1 MAKNNETLP
10 TLGNNPRTA
19 VIGSVIITVLL
30 FILIPLS
37 QMLSFHK
44 DRTNITLTEM
54 MMPPPPPPPP
64 EPPPPEQEDLEEED
78 PEMEEEREPPTLEQ
92 LELTLS
98 TELNA
103 NLSGAFVI
111 PAFQIGAN
119 LSDLAFDLEDL
130 DEIPKV
136 ITQVRP
142 VYPPSLRRSG
152 SGGRVVVLFIV
163 DESGTVRLPRI
174 ENSSDYAFD
183 KPALDAIKKWR
194 FTPGIK
200 DGKKV
205 KTKMRLPISFSVR

>member
-10 TLGNNPRTA
+10 TLGGNPRTA

-64 EPPPPEQEDLEEED
+64 EPPPPEQEDLEVED
-78 PEMEEEREPPTLEQ
+78 PEMEDEREPPTLEQ

-111 PAFQIGAN
+111 PAFQIGVN
-119 LSDLAFDLEDL
+119 LSDLVFDLEDL

-200 DGKKV
+200 DGRKV